1 MFFPWQ
7 KNREKEKILFNKNND
22 DLIKELK
29 EKGIIDKNILSAIK
43 RIPRKLFANE
53 IFTRSAYENIPL
65 PIDCQQTMSQPYVIA
80 FMISCLKLKK
90 INTVLEIGTGTGYQT
105 AIISCLCHKIYTIEI
120 FDKLFNQAKI
130 NIDKLKIKNVIYKL
144 GNGINGWGEKILFDA
159 IIVSAASEKIPLKLL
174 QNLKN
179 LGKLIIPIK
188 YSSGNQKLVLVEK
201 ISNNSFDQKEL
212 FDVKFVPLLNKN
224 NEH

>member
-90 INTVLEIGTGTGYQT
+90 IN
-105 AIISCLCHKIYTIEI
+105 
-120 FDKLFNQAKI
+120 
-130 NIDKLKIKNVIYKL
+130 
-144 GNGINGWGEKILFDA
+144 
-159 IIVSAASEKIPLKLL
+159 
-174 QNLKN
+174 
-179 LGKLIIPIK
+179 
-188 YSSGNQKLVLVEK
+188 
-201 ISNNSFDQKEL
+201 
-212 FDVKFVPLLNKN
+212 
-224 NEH
+224 